1 MSENKKISAVGT
13 AFPATDTEINRKT
26 SISYFDGKIKYILQK
41 ITEGRT

>member
-1 MSENKKISAVGT
+1 MNERKEKSAVGT
-13 AFPATDTEINRKT
+13 AIPATDTEINRKT